1 MQSDMSVRRGGLSPV
16 ERAVR
21 IAGGALLA
29 VVAVSFAL
37 GSSGLAIVV
46 WIALALLG
54 LDFVVTG
61 ARGYCPLYA
70 RLGVGR
76 PSSHSHGSGTA

>member
-1 MQSDMSVRRGGLSPV
+1 MQENTPMRRGGLGPV

-37 GSSGLAIVV
+37 DSSGLAVVV

-70 RLGVGR
+70 RLGVGL
-76 PSSHSHGSGTA
+76 PSSHSHGSGAA

>member
-1 MQSDMSVRRGGLSPV
+1 MQNNTPMRRGGLSPV

-21 IAGGALLA
+21 IAGGGLVA

-46 WIALALLG
+46 WVALALLG

-70 RLGVGR
+70 RLGIGR
-76 PSSHSHGSGTA
+76 PSSHSHGSGAA